1 LRVFRIAA
9 ILALSAAAF
18 QTAPPAPPAQ
28 NTPPSDY
35 QDAVYSGMISC
46 SPSPDS
52 EYCSNV
58 ADKFYTVMLDGKD
71 YVLKPALTNEQMLA
85 ILGTAVLSGG
95 RVILI
100 VLHGNALKRVQP
112 NTPVQMRFHGGG
124 VDVRVLVQTK
134 KGPRL
139 YATHYNL
146 AVSQIE
152 PPPKKH

>member
-1 LRVFRIAA
+1 M
-9 ILALSAAAF
+9 LALSAAAF
-18 QTAPPAPPAQ
+18 QAAAQ
-28 NTPPSDY
+28 LLSVQPSPVPEY

-58 ADKFYTVMLDGKD
+58 ADKFYTVTLNGRV
-71 YVLKPALTNEQMLA
+71 YALKPGLSNNQMLA
-85 ILGTAVLSGG
+85 MLGTAVVSDGHLIL
-95 RVILI
+95 VI
-100 VLHGNALKRVQP
+100 LHGNVLWHLPP
-112 NTPVQMRFHGGG
+112 NAPVQMRFHGGG

-139 YATHYNL
+139 YATHYNI

-152 PPPKKH
+152 PPHPKPKHP